1 MLEQNETNEEM
12 EQSEKE
18 ASEAKTNE
26 LKQQEKAESNAAE
39 RLDAVFNEH
48 PSTPDL
54 EKGDDPEPTPD
65 PDPGNDPEPDPQN
78 DDPEPDPD
86 PNPEPDPAGDV
97 DDPDAKP
104 AGDDDVKLTQA
115 EIRAAKHNGWKED
128 DIKELAKENPELAK
142 RTCAKMLEDTNS
154 LSQAFAKLGRE
165 SKPEIKPEEKPEVK
179 KTEFKPVDVG
189 QLREKYGDDDPVI
202 DLFEQQ
208 QEMLKTTV
216 TRLDSVEA
224 AALSASTTKVD
235 TAQARADKEA
245 DAAITQ
251 QIVGFF
257 DDPELAA
264 YGEFYG
270 ETKKGDKDWSH
281 LTMAQLANR
290 QDLVEE
296 AGNIKSG
303 AEQRGTEMELSM
315 ALDKAHLMA
324 TVEVR
329 EQVIRKDIKSKS
341 KKRAAGIT
349 LKPSSSSKPSGSG
362 EPTMEKA
369 EANASVRLHKVFNK

>member
-1 MLEQNETNEEM
+1 MPEEKTNEQLEQ
-12 EQSEKE
+12 E

-26 LKQQEKAESNAAE
+26 LEQQKKVESNATE

-48 PSTPDL
+48 PSTP
-54 EKGDDPEPTPD
+54 ESEPKE
-65 PDPGNDPEPDPQN
+65 EPDSTSDKESDEESETDPQK
-78 DDPEPDPD
+78 DDSEPASESESESDSTD
-86 PNPEPDPAGDV
+86 K
-97 DDPDAKP
+97 DDSDSEDTAD
-104 AGDDDVKLTQA
+104 DDDVKLTQA
-115 EIRAAKHNGWKED
+115 EIRAAIHSGWKID
-128 DIKELAKENPELAK
+128 DINELAKENPELAK
-142 RTCAKMLEDTNS
+142 RTCAKMLDDTNS

-165 SKPEIKPEEKPEVK
+165 SKEKPEEKPEVK
-179 KTEFKPVDVG
+179 KTEFKSVDIG
-189 QLREKYGDDDPVI
+189 QLKEKYGDDDPVI

-216 TRLDSVEA
+216 ARLDSVEA

-235 TAQARADKEA
+235 TAQARADKEVDVA
-245 DAAITQ
+245 TAQ
-251 QIVGFF
+251 QIEGFF
-257 DDPELAA
+257 NDPEMVV

-270 ETKKGDKDWSH
+270 EIKKGSKDWNN
-281 LTMAQLANR
+281 LTITQLTNR
-290 QDLVEE
+290 QDLVGQ
-296 AGNIKSG
+296 AGDIMAG
-303 AEQRGTEMELSM
+303 AKERGTEMELSV

-362 EPTMEKA
+362 ELTMEKA